1 MIPEEEND
9 FDEISSQHQP
19 SPKSPGK
26 FENTRNS
33 NSRNSPS
40 PESQEIVAS
49 VETVPGA
56 APMTSE
62 IDKLCKLVHELKGKD
77 FLNNIFVY
85 IFRNYFFTL
94 L

>member
-9 FDEISSQHQP
+9 FDEISSQQQP
-19 SPKSPGK
+19 SPKSP
-26 FENTRNS
+26 RNS

-40 PESQEIVAS
+40 PNFESQEIVAS

-77 FLNNIFVY
+77 VF
-85 IFRNYFFTL
+85 
-94 L
+94 

>member
-19 SPKSPGK
+19 SPKSPRK

-40 PESQEIVAS
+40 PNFESQEIVAS

-77 FLNNIFVY
+77 VF
-85 IFRNYFFTL
+85 
-94 L
+94 